1 MTVTYFSSQQES
13 ILRLVTLGSATV
25 SLACSLVVIVTYY
38 LLPHLRTFRNRIVL
52 FICIADIILNI
63 SLIGGS
69 FASGSQV
76 ACKCFAVVT
85 NFSFLAMSFW
95 SLCLVIAL
103 HRILCSD
110 RNVGEYERYF
120 HMLGWGA
127 PVLIT
132 TALCVVGVLGWSG
145 GWCWVHP
152 DDIDSYRWVYVPLL
166 IATVVAIVLVGC
178 TYHMLVSVVNPHLS
192 QAGSVLVPDSQSNA
206 LWKASV
212 SELLS
217 DSMACEP
224 MTGSLGATPNATP
237 HHSEHLLDYD
247 IASPHLCYDR
257 SAVRTLLHLECATSR
272 HYLWYTVTF
281 VFVATPCYI
290 NHFYYEFT
298 HTDGKASSTQFILAL
313 LQALSQPLHGLFTFV
328 VFSLNK
334 PMMMEYR
341 RLFSEGRQPCPV
353 TTAPAG
359 LPIGQHDKVEVGAMQ
374 LQLQAL
380 QEQIAL
386 LQQAKEAA
394 LMSSTSGGTTAAAI
408 SDLDKAVSAL
418 KEQSL
423 RLEQQ
428 LTLTEMSSSRW

>member
-1 MTVTYFSSQQES
+1 MGTKEQQTQALRGRAQGPHVIETSIDCNELTMTMTYFSSQQES

-52 FICIADIILNI
+52 FICIA
-63 SLIGGS
+63 
-69 FASGSQV
+69 
-76 ACKCFAVVT
+76 
-85 NFSFLAMSFW
+85 
-95 SLCLVIAL
+95 
-103 HRILCSD
+103 
-110 RNVGEYERYF
+110 
-120 HMLGWGA
+120 
-127 PVLIT
+127 
-132 TALCVVGVLGWSG
+132 
-145 GWCWVHP
+145 
-152 DDIDSYRWVYVPLL
+152 DSYRWVYVPLL

-212 SELLS
+212 SEPLS

-237 HHSEHLLDYD
+237 NHSEHLLDYD

-341 RLFSEGRQPCPV
+341 RLFSEGRRPCPV
-353 TTAPAG
+353 STAPAG
-359 LPIGQHDKVEVGAMQ
+359 LPMGQHDKVEVGAMQ

-394 LMSSTSGGTTAAAI
+394 VMSTTSGGTTAAAMN
-408 SDLDKAVSAL
+408 DLDKAVSAL
-418 KEQSL
+418 KEQSS

-428 LTLTEMSSSRW
+428 LTMTDMASRW